1 MLGNSRGESKFGCLV
16 ISIVLVVALFLT
28 YKVGPVYFDKV
39 SFEDE
44 VTRIVNRAGAD
55 NWRDQTI
62 RDQIMSTGRSLGF
75 EISSEADQRRA
86 RAAA

>member
-62 RDQIMSTGRSLGF
+62 RDAQLQPLGDPIAF
-75 EISSEADQRRA
+75 SMAW
-86 RAAA
+86 